1 MKAKNIEVIALRPY
15 DIPAAQ
21 KHLSSWC
28 EAKIAEIKTEVANLN
43 ESIAVARR
51 TKMRTSNLIAH
62 KNMTERRI
70 TFYEKVK
77 MAIDEGYVIVP
88 NFPINVFAI
97 RTKAQ
102 YVQRFESAYHASDR
116 DQKAQM
122 LPTGHGRYVSP
133 QPIQG
138 ERQSG
143 GEKPK
148 TLYFADD
155 FDDVLLPVVAVKPT
169 ILKATEVAIVK
180 KMFDQIGMVGSPRAR
195 DPMIVGQL
203 IDPRS
208 SRYNLRVITFFIAWW
223 IDTSDL

>member
-15 DIPAAQ
+15 DIPVAQ

-62 KNMTERRI
+62 KNRTEKRI
-70 TFYEKVK
+70 TFYAKVK

-88 NFPINVFAI
+88 NFPIDVFAI

-102 YVQRFESAYHASDR
+102 FVTKFETPYRSSDR

-122 LPTGHGRYVSP
+122 LPAGEGRYVSP
-133 QPIQG
+133 HPIEGQRKTS
-138 ERQSG
+138 E
-143 GEKPK
+143 EKPK
-148 TLYFADD
+148 TVYFADD
-155 FDDVLLPVVAVKPT
+155 FDDVLFPIVAVKPT
-169 ILKATEVAIVK
+169 ILKATEIAMGK
-180 KMFDQIGMVGSPRAR
+180 ELFDQIGMVGTSQAR